1 MNAFIHNRVDNR
13 VISTVWCPWL
23 ATLDV
28 LVWSVVPSVHLT
40 TRRVRSD
47 LIETFKIIH
56 EINKVDKNLFFEF
69 DSGGTRWGLVGYLVI
84 PYITVSILS

>member
-1 MNAFIHNRVDNR
+1 MLCVNAFIRNRVDNR
-13 VISTVWCPWL
+13 VISTVWRPWL
-23 ATLDV
+23 VTLDV

-56 EINKVDKNLFFEF
+56 EIDKVDKNLFFEF
-69 DSGGTRWGLVGYLVI
+69 DSGGSRCGPVGSSWVRWGI
-84 PYITVSILS
+84 

>member
-1 MNAFIHNRVDNR
+1 MPSVGNR
-13 VISTVWCPWL
+13 VISIVWRAWL

-56 EINKVDKNLFFEF
+56 DIDRVDKNLFFEF
-69 DSGGTRWGLVGYLVI
+69 DSGGSRCGPVGSRWGPVGSGGVRWGI
-84 PYITVSILS
+84 